1 MWERGLVFSL
11 AHSRW
16 SLEPAENAE
25 KILFGL
31 IR

>member
-11 AHSRW
+11 ARSRW
-16 SLEPAENAE
+16 SLEPAE